1 VQPNYQILNV
11 GAGNSR
17 LSEEMFEDGYQHITN
32 IDISFTVVKQMTEAL
47 KERYPTLVY
56 KQMDVR
62 QLQYQD
68 GIFDAVI
75 DKGTFDSILCGDGS
89 GPNSAQM
96 LAEIHRV
103 LAPNGVYI
111 CISYGTGEQRN
122 RYFQNNDFDWQVIN
136 HQVAKPTIST
146 SSVVSAQASDERNFH
161 WVYIM
166 RKQAPAAQ

>member
-1 VQPNYQILNV
+1 
-11 GAGNSR
+11 
-17 LSEEMFEDGYQHITN
+17 MFEDGYQHISN
-32 IDISFTVVKQMTEAL
+32 IDISFTVVKQMTEMY

-62 QLQYQD
+62 QLLQYSE

-89 GPNSAQM
+89 GPNAEQM
-96 LAEIHRV
+96 LKEIHRV

-111 CISYGTGEQRN
+111 CISYGVKQQRIGH
-122 RYFQNNDFDWQVIN
+122 FQDAQFEWTVS
-136 HQVAKPTIST
+136 HQMVAKPTIST
-146 SSVVSAQASDERNFH
+146 SSVVSAQAQDDRNFH

>member
-1 VQPNYQILNV
+1 
-11 GAGNSR
+11 
-17 LSEEMFEDGYQHITN
+17 MFDDGYAHITN
-32 IDISFTVVKQMTEAL
+32 IDISWTVIKQMTEL
-47 KERYPTLVY
+47 YKERYPTMPF

-62 QLQYQD
+62 QLQFQD
-68 GIFDAVI
+68 GTFDAVV

-96 LAEIHRV
+96 LSEIHRV
-103 LAPNGVYI
+103 LSPNGVYI
-111 CISYGTGEQRN
+111 CVSYGVRDTRQPL
-122 RYFQNNDFDWQVIN
+122 FQNSDYSWTVST

-146 SSVVSAQASDERNFH
+146 STVVSSQQQDERNFH